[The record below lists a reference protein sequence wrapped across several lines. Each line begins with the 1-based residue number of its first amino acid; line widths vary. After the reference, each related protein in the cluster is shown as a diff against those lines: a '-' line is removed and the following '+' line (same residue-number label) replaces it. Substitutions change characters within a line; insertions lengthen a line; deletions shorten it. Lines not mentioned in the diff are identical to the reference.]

1 MFKTMRIHYAAV
13 VLAVLMLN
21 TGGKALAEMDDQS
34 KPSGPALTVAVL
46 PFQEDENLA
55 GAGRQTSD
63 LLQVQL
69 GTADGIVLVDRA
81 DINKAFAEME
91 LGLSG
96 TVDPSTAARIGSLVG
111 AKVIITGSAFAMGSE
126 ATYMAKIIGVETGLT
141 YAEAV
146 NQSVKESVDIAA
158 RALGDKVAATL
169 SEKGSTLIAKNMVAD
184 DFMEKYTLALK
195 GRELP
200 TVTVNIPEQH
210 MNRTVPDPAAQT
222 EISLALQQLGFPLLD
237 PATAKKD
244 PDITITGEAFSEYA
258 VQNGNLITCKARVE
272 VKAVEKKSGE
282 IIAIDRETALAVDVS
297 ESIAG
302 KLAIENATRKL
313 VKRIVPKMVP

>member
-1 MFKTMRIHYAAV
+1 MSP
-13 VLAVLMLN
+13 N
-21 TGGKALAEMDDQS
+21 GKSE
-34 KPSGPALTVAVL
+34 LTVAIL
-46 PFQEDENLA
+46 PFQEDGNLP

-69 GTADGIVLVDRA
+69 GTTEGIVLVERA
-81 DINKAFAEME
+81 DIDKAFAEME

-111 AKVIITGSAFAMGSE
+111 AKVIITGSTFAMGSE

-141 YAEAV
+141 YAQAV
-146 NQSVKESVDIAA
+146 NQSVKETVQVAA
-158 RALGDKVAATL
+158 QALGDKVAATL
-169 SEKGSTLIAKNMVAD
+169 TEKGDTLIAKAAATD

-195 GRELP
+195 ERELP
-200 TVTVNIPEQH
+200 SVTVSIPEQH
-210 MNRTVPDPAAQT
+210 MNRTVLDPAAQT
-222 EISLALQQLGFPLLD
+222 EVSLALQQLGFPLLD
-237 PATAKKD
+237 PKTSKRE
-244 PDITITGEAFSEYA
+244 PDIAITGEAFSEYA

-272 VKAVEKKSGE
+272 IKAVDQESGE

-297 ESIAG
+297 ENIAG

-313 VKRIVPKMVP
+313 VKRIVPKIVP